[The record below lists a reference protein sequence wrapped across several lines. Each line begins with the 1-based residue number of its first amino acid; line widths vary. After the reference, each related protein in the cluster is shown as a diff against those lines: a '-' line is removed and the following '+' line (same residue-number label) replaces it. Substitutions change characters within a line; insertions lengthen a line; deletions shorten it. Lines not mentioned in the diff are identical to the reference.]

1 MRFGFQ
7 APSIKIIRA
16 LLLVCACAFVAAA
29 ADWTE
34 WRGPHRDGV
43 LITEPKAWP
52 EKLNLKWKIEV
63 GEGHSS
69 PILVGDSIY
78 DFARLNDQ
86 ETVFAIDPS
95 NGAIRWKQQ
104 YPAPYKVISAAQGHG
119 PGPKSTPLYSN
130 GKLYTLGLSGILS
143 CWDAKTGKL
152 DWRKDSSQEFKA
164 GAPVFGAAMSP
175 IADRGMVIAHIGG
188 DHAGALK
195 AFDASTGSVKW
206 TWTEDGPAYA
216 SPIIV
221 ELAGARQVVT
231 QSQLNIIGVDEA
243 TGKTLWK
250 IPFTTNYEQ
259 NIVTPVL
266 YKDTLIFSG
275 LDKGVFAVR
284 LTRNGGGITP
294 QTVWENKDASMYM
307 NSPVLSG
314 DVLFGFSHLK
324 KGQLFAMDAATGKAL
339 WMGPPRAGDNAAVL
353 AGASTLISLNNEGQ
367 LTIARADGKSFQ
379 VIRQYNVA
387 GSATWAHP
395 LVLSDGV
402 LIKDV
407 KSLAR
412 WGI

>member
-1 MRFGFQ
+1 MRL
-7 APSIKIIRA
+7 ANLATCA
-16 LLLVCACAFVAAA
+16 LVAAALAMA

-43 LITEPKAWP
+43 LVDEPKAWP

-63 GEGHSS
+63 GEGYSS

-78 DFARLNDQ
+78 EFTRLNDQ
-86 ETVFAIDPS
+86 ETLFAIDPS
-95 NGAIRWKQQ
+95 NGNIRWKQQ
-104 YPAPYKVISAAQGHG
+104 YPAPYKVNSAAAGHG
-119 PGPKSTPLYSN
+119 PGPKSTPLYAN
-130 GKLYTLGLSGILS
+130 GKLYTFGLSGILS

-152 DWRKDSSQEFKA
+152 EWRKDSSQQFKA

-175 IADRGMVIAHIGG
+175 IADRGVLIAHIGG
-188 DHAGALK
+188 DHSGALT
-195 AFDASTGSVKW
+195 AFDASTGNVKW
-206 TWTEDGPAYA
+206 SWTEDGPAYA

-231 QSQLNIIGVDEA
+231 QSQVHIIGVDEA

-250 IPFTTNYEQ
+250 IPFTTSYEQ

-284 LTRNGGGITP
+284 LVRNGGEIAPKTI
-294 QTVWENKDASMYM
+294 WENKDASMYM
-307 NSPVLSG
+307 NSPVVLG

-324 KGQLFAMDAATGKAL
+324 KGQLFAIDAATGKTL

-353 AGASTLISLNNEGQ
+353 AGKSTLVVLNNEGQ
-367 LTIARADGKSFQ
+367 LSIVRADAKAFE
-379 VIRQYNVA
+379 VIHQYTVA
-387 GSATWAHP
+387 DSPTWAHP

-402 LIKDV
+402 IIKDLRW
-407 KSLAR
+407 LAR

>member
-1 MRFGFQ
+1 MRFANFTT
-7 APSIKIIRA
+7 SV
-16 LLLVCACAFVAAA
+16 LFVATLATA

-43 LITEPKAWP
+43 LIDEPKTWP

-69 PILVGDSIY
+69 PILVGDSLY

-95 NGAIRWKQQ
+95 NGNIRWKQQ
-104 YPAPYKVISAAQGHG
+104 YPAPYKVNSAAEGHG
-119 PGPKSTPLYSN
+119 PGPKSTPLYAN

-152 DWRKDSSQEFKA
+152 EWRKDSSKQFKA
-164 GAPVFGAAMSP
+164 GAPVFGTAMSP
-175 IADRGMVIAHIGG
+175 IADRGMLIVHIGG
-188 DHAGALK
+188 DHAGALT
-195 AFDASTGSVKW
+195 ALDPATGNVKW

-216 SPIIV
+216 SPIVV

-243 TGKTLWK
+243 TGKSLWK
-250 IPFTTNYEQ
+250 IPFTTSYEQ

-275 LDKGVFAVR
+275 IDKGVFAVR
-284 LTRNGGGITP
+284 LTRNGSEIAP
-294 QTVWENKDASMYM
+294 RTVWENKDASMYM

-314 DVLFGFSHLK
+314 DMLFGFSHLK
-324 KGQLFAMDAATGKAL
+324 KGQLFAIDAATGKTL
-339 WMGPPRAGDNAAVL
+339 WTGPPRAGDNAAVL
-353 AGASTLISLNNEGQ
+353 AGKSTLVSLNDEGQ
-367 LTIARADGKSFQ
+367 LTIARGGAKSFE
-379 VIRQYNVA
+379 VIRQYTVA
-387 GSATWAHP
+387 ESATWAHP

-402 LIKDV
+402 VVKDV
-407 KSLAR
+407 KTLAR

>member
-1 MRFGFQ
+1 MRFLN
-7 APSIKIIRA
+7 ITTCV
-16 LLLVCACAFVAAA
+16 LVAAALAMA

-43 LITEPKAWP
+43 LLDEPKAWP

-78 DFARLNDQ
+78 DFARFNDQ
-86 ETVFAIDPS
+86 ETLFAIDPA
-95 NGAIRWKQQ
+95 NGNIRWKQQ
-104 YPAPYKVISAAQGHG
+104 YPAPYKVNSAAAGHG
-119 PGPKSTPLYSN
+119 PGPKSTPLYAN

-152 DWRKDSSQEFKA
+152 EWRKDSSQQFKA

-175 IADRGMVIAHIGG
+175 IADRGMLIAHIGG
-188 DHAGALK
+188 DHSGALT
-195 AFDASTGSVKW
+195 AFDASTGNVKW

-216 SPIIV
+216 SPIVV

-250 IPFTTNYEQ
+250 IPFSTNYEQ

-275 LDKGVFAVR
+275 IDKGVFAVR
-284 LTRNGGGITP
+284 LIRNGGAIKP

-307 NSPVLSG
+307 NSPVLWG
-314 DVLFGFSHLK
+314 EVLVGFSHLK
-324 KGQLFAMDAATGKAL
+324 KGQLFAMDAATGKTL

-353 AGASTLISLNNEGQ
+353 AGKSTLVSLNNEGQ
-367 LTIARADGKSFQ
+367 LSIVRADAKSFEALH
-379 VIRQYNVA
+379 QYIVA
-387 GSATWAHP
+387 DSATWAHP

-402 LIKDV
+402 IVKDL